1 MSISIFSSSRGIS
14 AASAFA
20 LVAGGVLLGA
30 PAASAAQ
37 SGQACEPGQ
46 GVTVVVDF
54 TDLGGDLQIG
64 CAKGD
69 PANGREALEAA
80 GFKPVDSQ
88 PGLICTINSQPDPCP
103 TEFTGS
109 FWSYWHADASGDWQ
123 SYMVGADSSDPAVGE
138 LEGWRYSDGTAGPT
152 ISPADAAAALPA
164 ETPTQDSG
172 DQPVTTTTSS
182 GALGDVLLYS
192 TIAFAV
198 AVIVVIGLLV
208 LRSRR
213 KQTEDS
219 SKSDLG

>member
-1 MSISIFSSSRGIS
+1 MSISLRFGGRGVS

-20 LVAGGVLLGA
+20 LVIGGVLLGA
-30 PAASAAQ
+30 PAASASP

-88 PGLICTINSQPDPCP
+88 PGLICTINSQPNPCP
-103 TEFTGS
+103 AEFTGS
-109 FWSYWHADASGDWQ
+109 FWSYWHADATGDWN
-123 SYMVGADSSDPAVGE
+123 SYMVGADSSDPVPGE

-152 ISPADAAAALPA
+152 GSPADAAAALPVGEPIQQETGKAIPTTPGSA
-164 ETPTQDSG
+164 E
-172 DQPVTTTTSS
+172 
-182 GALGDVLLYS
+182 LGNVLLYS
-192 TIAFAV
+192 TIGFAL
-198 AVIVVIGLLV
+198 AVIIVIGLLV

-213 KQTEDS
+213 QKTEGS
-219 SKSDLG
+219 SKSDQG